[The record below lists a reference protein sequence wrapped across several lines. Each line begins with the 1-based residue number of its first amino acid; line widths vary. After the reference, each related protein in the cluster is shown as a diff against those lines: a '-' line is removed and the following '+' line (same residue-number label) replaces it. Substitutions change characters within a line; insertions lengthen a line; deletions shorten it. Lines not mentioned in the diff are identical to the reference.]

1 MIHDFVDDDVGRGRR
16 DSSEKKRSDE
26 EGSREK
32 SRPGIVFAGWT
43 GDALMRHRDQSK
55 AFVKLSGRTRQ
66 RMKDISQRN
75 AKQLARHV
83 VMVAALMIR
92 VNQEVRHARFAC
104 RTAIALNI
112 DFGA

>member
-1 MIHDFVDDDVGRGRR
+1 MIHDFVDYDVGRGRGHPR
-16 DSSEKKRSDE
+16 EKKGSDE
-26 EGSREK
+26 EWNREK
-32 SRPGIVFAGWT
+32 SCPRFVFAGWT
-43 GDALMRHRDQSK
+43 GDALMWHRDRSK
-55 AFVKLSGRTRQ
+55 AFVKLCGRTRQ

-112 DFGA
+112 DLGA